1 MTNFTHR
8 VKSYEWLP
16 LDKVIIV
23 GSGILDQLGL
33 RIANDVD
40 VITDSETFKRLKN
53 KSVLTLETHGDHKVL
68 AGDEI
73 EIWTDW
79 REVDGELWDYGYLS
93 QFTTTI
99 DGVRFVDPHKVLQWK
114 RAMGRIKDEKDIKLL
129 EEYLHERA
137 S

>member
-33 RIANDVD
+33 RMANDVD

-53 KSVLTLETHGDHKVL
+53 KSVLTLEIHGGHKVL
-68 AGDEI
+68 VGDGI
-73 EIWTDW
+73 EIWTVW

-99 DGVRFVDPHKVLQWK
+99 DGVRFVDPQKVLQWK

-129 EEYLHERA
+129 EEYLHE
-137 S
+137 